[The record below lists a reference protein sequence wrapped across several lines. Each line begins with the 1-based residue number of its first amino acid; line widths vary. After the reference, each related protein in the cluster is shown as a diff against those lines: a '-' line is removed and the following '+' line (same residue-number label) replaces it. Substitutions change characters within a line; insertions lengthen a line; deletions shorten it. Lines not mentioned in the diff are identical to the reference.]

1 MVMNRSLSWIPWA
14 VLVTLLAA
22 DTAHAAGPIRV
33 PARAVS
39 PPAGAKTAAEYG
51 RLSPDAEID
60 VSGRK
65 MKKREFQAEV
75 DRVRSLARGS
85 RQGPRL
91 ETVKRDFKKA
101 AQAKVLADNS
111 RLAQMKASA
120 LSGLNATLLNAAL
133 PPRITSVLMVPPLT
147 PGEDVFIKGTNLGP
161 LNYQS
166 HVRLKGNFPAGALTL
181 KIIEWKNDFVH
192 AQLPFVSG
200 VADHAVKLLVVRDGK
215 PSNEWN
221 AAFEAE
227 RTVDT
232 IRREDYVIVRC
243 HPVIPRDGDFCNPS
257 FEQYVGFS
265 AIHRYSSF
273 DLGYDV
279 VRVQVS
285 NGWSLLNLNL
295 SSNSNGSESQ
305 VFAAA
310 TGLVEGATTGT
321 LRVDWL
327 YMGMGGLGYRLDT
340 LIAGPMG
347 IDYK

>member
-1 MVMNRSLSWIPWA
+1 M
-14 VLVTLLAA
+14 VTLLAA
-22 DTAHAAGPIRV
+22 GTADAAGPIRV

-39 PPAGAKTAAEYG
+39 PRAGAKTAAEYG

-60 VSGRK
+60 VGGRK

-75 DRVRSLARGS
+75 DRVRGLARGS
-85 RQGPRL
+85 RQGPHL

-101 AQAKVLADNS
+101 SQAKVLADNS
-111 RLAQMKASA
+111 RLAQMKASS
-120 LSGLNATLLNAAL
+120 LSGLNATLLDAAL

-161 LNYQS
+161 PEYGN
-166 HVRLKGNFPAGALTL
+166 HVRLKGNFPDGALTL

-192 AQLPFVSG
+192 AQLPSVSG

-215 PSNEWN
+215 PSNEWD
-221 AAFEAE
+221 AAFQAE
-227 RTVDT
+227 RTVDI
-232 IRREDYVIVRC
+232 IRGEDYVIVRC
-243 HPVIPRDGDFCNPS
+243 HPVIPREGDFCNLS
-257 FEQYVGFS
+257 GGFW
-265 AIHRYSSF
+265 AEHWYSSF

-285 NGWSLLNLNL
+285 NGWSLLALNL
-295 SSNSNGSESQ
+295 SPGPGGAGSQ

-310 TGLVEGATTGT
+310 TGLVKGATAGT

-327 YMGMGGLGYRLDT
+327 YLGIGGLHYNLDT